1 MKNYLL
7 KFIKSGIGVGL
18 SAVFG
23 LLLLRSISKE
33 QGPAGLATF
42 GIYRQFLQF
51 CAVFLTW
58 GNGFSIIE
66 SFSKAKDKEHFTSNT
81 FKYVLGITFLLG
93 LTILSLSYPITL
105 GLFDTSEN
113 WDLIAL
119 APLIFIGMAY
129 HGFFRF
135 ILTAKQHLITSS
147 ILQAS
152 PFVFMFFYYFL
163 TKNLFNFFFLAYLS
177 SALLA
182 FIFWKITSPQKFLI
196 IKEGSRIRDFEKTSI
211 ATIITGAV
219 GFLSPLIVKSIS
231 VRYLGLAM
239 TGIIEAEYSL
249 VSYLTLAIIA
259 GLGTFYL
266 GMVST
271 NPHDQVF
278 RERIFIF
285 LIPFTTAILS
295 ILVCF
300 DQFFIS
306 LLFGQVFLRFSPS
319 LDIFALG
326 EMLRCINWFLIF
338 SMIGLGYRKSYI
350 VSDLISNAVY
360 ILASG
365 LIVSIWPLKVS
376 IEYSYLL
383 FQAIYLMLNLRFCL
397 KVKVVQ
403 SKLAIGLTALSIVS
417 MTTVILIKD
426 L

>member
-105 GLFDTSEN
+105 GLFDSSEN

-119 APLIFIGMAY
+119 APLIFAGLAF

-135 ILTAKQHLITSS
+135 VLTGKQHLVLAS

-152 PFVFMFFYYFL
+152 PFVFMYLFYYF
-163 TKNLFNFFFLAYLS
+163 TKNLFSFFFLAYS
-177 SALLA
+177 ASALLA
-182 FIFWKITSPQKFLI
+182 FIFWIMHSEERMLI
-196 IKEGSRIRDFEKTSI
+196 RQRPSRLLDFEKTSV
-211 ATIITGAV
+211 ATIITGAF
-219 GFLSPLIVKSIS
+219 GFLSLLIVKSIS
-231 VRYLGLAM
+231 VHALGM
-239 TGIIEAEYSL
+239 TTTGVIEAEFSL
-249 VSYLTLAIIA
+249 VSYLTLALIS

-266 GMVST
+266 GRISE
-271 NPHDQVF
+271 NPQDQAF
-278 RERIFIF
+278 RERIFSL
-285 LIPFTTAILS
+285 LIPLTAIVLS
-295 ILVCF
+295 VIIYY
-300 DQFFIS
+300 DQFFLG
-306 LLFGQVFLRFSPS
+306 LLFGKKMLTYGPS
-319 LDIFALG
+319 LSIFGMG
-326 EMLRCINWFLIF
+326 EMLRCINWFFTF
-338 SMIGLGYRKSYI
+338 SMIGLSFRKTYLTFDTISYI
-350 VSDLISNAVY
+350 VYVA
-360 ILASG
+360 ASG
-365 LIVSIWPLKVS
+365 IIVSIWPVKES

-383 FQAIYLMLNLRFCL
+383 FQIVYLILNLYFCL
-397 KVKVVQ
+397 KVKVIQ
-403 SKLAIGLTALSIVS
+403 PKLAIGLTFLSVALLSA
-417 MTTVILIKD
+417 VIFFKNL
-426 L
+426 